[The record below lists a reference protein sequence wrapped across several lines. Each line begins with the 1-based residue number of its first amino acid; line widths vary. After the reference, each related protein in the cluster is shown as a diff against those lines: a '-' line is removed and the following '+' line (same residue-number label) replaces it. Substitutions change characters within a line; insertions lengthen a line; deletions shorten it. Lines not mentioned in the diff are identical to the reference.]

1 MCVQCRGG
9 AHAPVH
15 PFEYDVCSVRASACC
30 AGALMGGALAQAR
43 VTTPVPVS
51 PRGMQVQQTDVAAGG
66 GRTAVLM
73 AGYVSPARRSRDW
86 SLRARLGGV
95 RGLGT
100 PVRLASGFV
109 SAPTGRRRRRWHHC
123 GGLDR
128 GHRAAC
134 RRRAS
139 GPQLRTGADRVASAG
154 TRWRGRNGERPSRG
168 HLATGDRRPGRHCRA
183 RAPVRCGADAGRQP
197 ADVPAV
203 TVAPNG
209 TIVVAWLD
217 TPSPPQPPPAPQG
230 PLAPARILAATLATG
245 AARFSSTAEL
255 ATLSYWISGPGA
267 ASGPGGAAVTWR
279 QTPIEQRLAPLGAGD
294 TFQAFVPLAATGP
307 PGNEDATFSDR
318 LALAIT
324 AGGTNV
330 ALWLETRSG
339 TAVVKTSTR
348 RAGGAFSTARTL
360 SASGWLAWPPA
371 AMALPDR
378 ALATWTETR
387 GRQSRVRLALH
398 PVGRGWTALSP
409 LPTRSLDALTLSVAA
424 SSRYAVITWIQDV
437 GTSRTSLGGGR
448 MYLTTYRPQA

>member
-1 MCVQCRGG
+1 MLRSIRSNTTCAALV
-9 AHAPVH
+9 
-15 PFEYDVCSVRASACC
+15 ASACC

-95 RGLGT
+95 RDLGT

-109 SAPTGRRRRRWHHC
+109 SAPTVGV
-123 GGLDR
+123 
-128 GHRAAC
+128 
-134 RRRAS
+134 
-139 GPQLRTGADRVASAG
+139 GADGTAVAAWTAGTVLRVAVA
-154 TRWRGRNGERPSRG
+154 
-168 HLATGDRRPGRHCRA
+168 RPGHNFGRVQTVSRA
-183 RAPVRCGADAGRQP
+183 RALGGVGVTASGRAVVTWRLGTGVQVAIAAPGRPFGASQTLGDSRQ
-197 ADVPAV
+197 DVPAV

-318 LALAIT
+318 LALAIP

-371 AMALPDR
+371 AMALSDR
-378 ALATWTETR
+378 ALAAWTETR

-448 MYLTTYRPQA
+448 MYMTTYRPQA